1 MANSVF
7 DRTVL
12 EGNEISASSYNMLIG
27 LVLLWG
33 FAVNWVMLNKI
44 SPEVIKSINPII
56 FFVGY
61 FASCFFGIYL
71 FEKSDNPVVSFI
83 GYNLVV
89 VPFGFII
96 NLVIGAYAPNLVS
109 DAITMTGMVTV
120 IMMILGSM
128 FPSFFKKIA
137 GVLTIALIGVILV
150 NLISGLIFKIH
161 YGIMDWIVA
170 LIFCGYIGYDWG
182 RANSI
187 PKTVDNAID
196 SAASIYIDIV
206 NLFMAILR
214 ILGNRD

>member
-7 DRTVL
+7 DRTAL
-12 EGNEISASSYNMLIG
+12 EGNEISASSYNMVIG

-33 FAVNWVMLNKI
+33 FGLNWVMLNKI
-44 SPEVIKSINPII
+44 STEAIMSVNPIMFYI
-56 FFVGY
+56 GY

-71 FEKSDNPVVSFI
+71 FQKSDNPVVSFI
-83 GYNLVV
+83 GYNFIV

-96 NLVIGAYAPNLVS
+96 NLAIGAYAPNLVS

-150 NLISGLIFKIH
+150 NLVSGLIFKIH
-161 YGIMDWIVA
+161 YGIIDWIVA
-170 LIFCGYIGYDWG
+170 LIFCGYIGYDWA

-187 PKTVDNAID
+187 PKTIDNAID

-214 ILGNRD
+214 ILGNRN